1 MEREI
6 VFMPATDIF
15 STIGDQVKENVTF
28 YARVSTDMMSQDESY
43 ERQKAHFEELIK
55 ARSDWNYVEGYAD
68 QGITGTRAD
77 KRTEFLRMMED
88 CKAGK
93 INRILVKSISRFARN
108 TIDALHYIK
117 ELKERHISI
126 YFENEKIDTLTPNG
140 EVLITILAALAEQE
154 SRTISKNIKWSYQK
168 RFQDGLI
175 LISAS
180 TLGYKKN
187 KVTGIYEIVKEE
199 AEIVQRIFREYV
211 NGYTIREIADGLTAD
226 GILTKRGNKFHPG
239 SIEMILENE
248 KYTGN
253 SICGKTFKL
262 DVTSE
267 KRVKNTGQ
275 GDRYYIPNSHEA
287 IISQELYDKAQA
299 ERKRRSELR
308 SSFNTGKGKYSNKY
322 PFSNILV
329 CGKCGGKF
337 RRSNRKIAS
346 GEKVNI
352 WTCLEHK
359 KGVDSCDM
367 LPIKEDDIYAA
378 YVTSVT
384 RLCGDLS
391 DIITI
396 AKNSIEEEM
405 KNDCCEDLRATSE
418 KLKEERNRMVELFRQ
433 KTNNQISQ
441 EEYNIKSKE
450 LAIVI
455 RELEQKETE
464 LTNKHSLQ
472 KLKYDKINEV
482 NKIINEFDITQPQ
495 AIRLLLKE
503 ARVMDKHRI
512 EFIYDCGL
520 TDMVEF

>member
-211 NGYTIREIADGLTAD
+211 NGYTI
-226 GILTKRGNKFHPG
+226 
-239 SIEMILENE
+239 
-248 KYTGN
+248 
-253 SICGKTFKL
+253 
-262 DVTSE
+262 
-267 KRVKNTGQ
+267 
-275 GDRYYIPNSHEA
+275 
-287 IISQELYDKAQA
+287 
-299 ERKRRSELR
+299 
-308 SSFNTGKGKYSNKY
+308 
-322 PFSNILV
+322 
-329 CGKCGGKF
+329 
-337 RRSNRKIAS
+337 
-346 GEKVNI
+346 
-352 WTCLEHK
+352 
-359 KGVDSCDM
+359 
-367 LPIKEDDIYAA
+367 
-378 YVTSVT
+378 
-384 RLCGDLS
+384 
-391 DIITI
+391 
-396 AKNSIEEEM
+396 
-405 KNDCCEDLRATSE
+405 
-418 KLKEERNRMVELFRQ
+418 
-433 KTNNQISQ
+433 
-441 EEYNIKSKE
+441 
-450 LAIVI
+450 
-455 RELEQKETE
+455 
-464 LTNKHSLQ
+464 
-472 KLKYDKINEV
+472 
-482 NKIINEFDITQPQ
+482 
-495 AIRLLLKE
+495 
-503 ARVMDKHRI
+503 
-512 EFIYDCGL
+512 
-520 TDMVEF
+520 